1 MMKQEYKTKRK
12 QIILAAVIL
21 LEIIILAVSLLGI
34 FRTDR
39 VFKQFNGPE
48 VPTGAETSIVLDSG
62 SYLVTVDYDMET
74 EAVRITP
81 LMETDYG
88 EDDAESI
95 LLLKDNSTK
104 TFELLLP
111 ANAEGFHFKL
121 PELENPNDFTL
132 KSVKIEETNQ
142 ADRVTF
148 FCLLCMVLLIDGFF
162 YLWDKK
168 QLFAK
173 QTKEQNG
180 AAVCVG
186 LITIF
191 ACVPLFVNYL
201 TSGHDLTFHLM
212 RIEGLAEGLRQG
224 QFPVKMQPLWL
235 NDYGYPVSVMYGDL
249 FLYLPALLRIIGF
262 SLQSAYKIYLAS
274 MQLVTAVTS
283 YVCLKEVAGDRKLGV
298 VGCFLY
304 MFATNRM
311 TNIYYRSA
319 VGEYTALAF
328 LPLVFLGLWYLL
340 GKEDAKETDKR
351 KVFFLLVT
359 GYTCILQ
366 THLLTF
372 NIVIIFSL
380 LYCLLS
386 FKKFRKNFV
395 FLVKTAVVTIVLNL
409 CFLVPMADYML
420 SHNMKVKFA
429 SRIENMQE
437 HGLFVS
443 QLFQMFRF
451 PVSLSGNVMNGV
463 GGDMA
468 IGIGLAYMLIIA
480 LFCFEILTFFV
491 HRIKGDAAEKI
502 SIKESVKIF
511 AMLCLTLLMSC
522 YFFPWNAI
530 GDIPVIGSLLTPYQ
544 FAWRFIG
551 IATFLG
557 VVLCMYALNYLQ
569 KLTDRTIKVGAIVAL
584 CTLTLIGSQYLM
596 DNKLSMDD
604 KFKVTS
610 SASIDTRGAVAN
622 GEYLFVESSIML
634 LSASTPVPENET
646 DINIISYQ
654 KKNSKITVECENKST
669 EERKI
674 QIPFL
679 DYKGYVAEN
688 ADTGEQISMTCDE
701 QHILSVILPENFEGK
716 VEVYFRQPWYWRVA
730 EIASLLML
738 LALLV
743 YAGKTSG
750 KNMSGKKYCRK
761 INVYRIQ

>member
-1 MMKQEYKTKRK
+1 MRQEHTKRK
-12 QIILAAVIL
+12 NQVIFAAGLL
-21 LEIIILAVSLLGI
+21 LEIIILAVSLSGI

-39 VFKQFNGPE
+39 FLQQFSGAE
-48 VPTGAETSIVLDSG
+48 VPVGIETAIALNRG
-62 SYLVTVDYDMET
+62 SYMVTVDYDMEI

-95 LLLKDNSTK
+95 LLLKNSHTK

-111 ANAEGFHFKL
+111 ANAKDFYFQL
-121 PELENPNDFTL
+121 PELENENDFTV
-132 KSVKIEETNQ
+132 KSIKIEGTNQ
-142 ADRVTF
+142 ADRVLF
-148 FCLLCMVLLIDGFF
+148 FSLLCIFLLIDGFF
-162 YLWDKK
+162 FLWNKK
-168 QLFAK
+168 QLFAR

-180 AAVCVG
+180 AAICIG

-212 RIEGLAEGLRQG
+212 RIEGLAEGLKQG

-249 FLYLPALLRIIGF
+249 FLYLPALLRIVGF
-262 SLQSAYKIYLAS
+262 SLQTAYKIYLAFI
-274 MQLVTAVTS
+274 QLVTAVTS
-283 YVCLKEVAGDRKLGV
+283 YVCFKEVSGERKLGV

-328 LPLVFLGLWYLL
+328 FPLVFLGLWYLL
-340 GKEDAKETDKR
+340 GKEETEQTDR
-351 KVFFLLVT
+351 KKTFFLLVT

-366 THLLTF
+366 SHLLSF
-372 NIVIIFSL
+372 NIAIIFSL

-386 FKKFRKNFV
+386 FKKFIKNFV

-420 SHNMKVKFA
+420 SHDMKVKFA
-429 SRIENMQE
+429 GRIENMQE
-437 HGLFVS
+437 HGLFIS

-451 PVSLSGNVMNGV
+451 PVSLSGDVMSGV

-468 IGIGLAYMLIIA
+468 IGIGLTYMLIIA
-480 LFCFEILTFFV
+480 LFCWEVLTFFV
-491 HRIKGDAAEKI
+491 RRKKGDAAEGI
-502 SIKESVKIF
+502 CVKESAKIF
-511 AMLCLTLLMSC
+511 IMLCLTLFMSC
-522 YFFPWNAI
+522 YFFPWNAL
-530 GDIPVIGSLLTPYQ
+530 GNIPVVGSLLTPYQ

-557 VVLCMYALNYLQ
+557 VVLGMYALKYLQ
-569 KLTDRTIKVGAIVAL
+569 MLTDRTIKVGAIVVL

-596 DNKLSMDD
+596 DNKLSLND

-610 SASIDTRGAVAN
+610 AASIDTRGVVAN
-622 GEYLFVESSIML
+622 GEYLFVESSATLINDIN
-634 LSASTPVPENET
+634 PIPENET
-646 DINIISYQ
+646 DLVIKSYR
-654 KKNSKITVECENKST
+654 KKNSKITMECENKSSQT
-669 EERKI
+669 RKI
-674 QIPFL
+674 KIPFL
-679 DYKGYVAEN
+679 DYKGYEAVN
-688 ADTGEQISMTCDE
+688 ADTDEQLSMTCDE
-701 QHILSVILPENFEGK
+701 QHILSVILPGDFEGK

-730 EIASLLML
+730 EMASCLML
-738 LALLV
+738 LVIVARLLLSLN
-743 YAGKTSG
+743 TNS
-750 KNMSGKKYCRK
+750 KK
-761 INVYRIQ
+761 